1 MQSPEHHLWPWRFI
15 VAIAPERRCSGYAI
29 DNLTP
34 RKCLGYQTP
43 LEAFLGTAINLG
55 VALEM

>member
-1 MQSPEHHLWPWRFI
+1 MD
-15 VAIAPERRCSGYAI
+15 Y
-29 DNLTP
+29 NLTP

-43 LEAFLGTAINLG
+43 LEAFLGKAINLG